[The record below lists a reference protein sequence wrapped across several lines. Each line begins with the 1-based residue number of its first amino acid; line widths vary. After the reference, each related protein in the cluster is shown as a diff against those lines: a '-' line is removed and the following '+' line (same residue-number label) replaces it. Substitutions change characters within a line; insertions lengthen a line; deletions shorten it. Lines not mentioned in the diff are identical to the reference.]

1 MAKFS
6 GTMTELSG
14 QDSTSGDLR
23 VVESFFTNEEGK
35 SFDPKVR
42 VLTAGEKGRPVKAYT
57 RAQLRDIIPAL
68 QRFADGSDSTKA
80 TKVTKAK
87 TTTKRRKG
95 KSAKDAVAERAASK
109 KGGA

>member
-6 GTMTELSG
+6 GTMTELSELA
-14 QDSTSGDLR
+14 STSGDHR
-23 VVESFFTNEEGK
+23 AVESFYTNDEGK

-42 VLTAGEKGRPVKAYT
+42 VLMAGEKGRSVKAYT

-68 QRFADGSDSTKA
+68 QRFADGSDS